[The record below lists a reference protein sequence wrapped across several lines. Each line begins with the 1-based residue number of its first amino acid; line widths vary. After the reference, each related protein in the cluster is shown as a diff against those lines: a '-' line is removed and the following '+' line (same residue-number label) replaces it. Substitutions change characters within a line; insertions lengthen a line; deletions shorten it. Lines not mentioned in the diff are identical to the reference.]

1 MLKLKR
7 LKALVW
13 MVSILTIN
21 RVIKLVTFIPWILY
35 YIEIMYYRIHMIERC
50 DLNKAK
56 YFNYVNKN
64 FFKAINIKELV
75 LFFVFIIFTRYENT
89 VALEILFP
97 TVYLYLLVDFFH
109 TYANDC
115 GKINY
120 YILMVLSVMLLIFV
134 IMFFIITNHLYTT
147 YDFMF
152 IISILST
159 FIIYIM
165 SLTIKEK

>member
-13 MVSILTIN
+13 MVNILTAN
-21 RVIKLVTFIPWILY
+21 RIIKLVTFIPWILY
-35 YIEIMYYRIHMIERC
+35 YIEIMYYRIHIIESH
-50 DLNKAK
+50 DLNKIK
-56 YFNYVNKN
+56 YFNFINKN
-64 FFKAINIKELV
+64 FFKAINIKELT

-97 TVYLYLLVDFFH
+97 TIYLYLLTDFFH
-109 TYANDC
+109 TYAKDC
-115 GKINY
+115 AKIEY
-120 YILMVLSVMLLIFV
+120 HILMVLSVMLLVFV

-147 YDFMF
+147 YDLMF
-152 IISILST
+152 IFSILSS
-159 FIIYIM
+159 FIVYIM